1 MDTDSTRKNVIMLPL
16 EYIDQFKNHSYTVKK
31 DDELL
36 ELMDSIHRNGVQ
48 EPILVR
54 PKKDD
59 RFEILSG
66 HRRTLAAKM
75 DGFSEIPAI
84 VIECND
90 DEAALLVCETNLHRT
105 TDYQSE
111 CRAVKLQL
119 QALNHQGQRGYGKNS
134 ARILAEQ
141 MHISEEEVRRMAH
154 RALLQ
159 DPFFEAVEAEK
170 LGKTAAFHL
179 SYLTD
184 TQQEQLLQ
192 MIFNGMCVWEEISVA
207 ATQIKKLAS
216 TQEKLTIEA
225 IMSLLHK
232 EEFKPTPRYRGEI
245 IEFEL
250 ASIALAANKN
260 SIEPKEARDLVF
272 KALQAYT
279 QAK

>member
-1 MDTDSTRKNVIMLPL
+1 MIPM
-16 EYIDQFKNHSYTVKK
+16 EYINQFENHPYTVKK

-54 PKKDD
+54 QKNKNNY
-59 RFEILSG
+59 EILSG
-66 HRRTLAAKM
+66 HRRTLAAQM
-75 DGFSEIPAI
+75 EGFSEIPAI

-105 TDYQSE
+105 ADYQSE

-119 QALNHQGQRGYGKNS
+119 QTLNHQGQRGYGKNS

-154 RALLQ
+154 RALLL
-159 DPFFEAVEAEK
+159 DPFFDAVESEE

-179 SYLTD
+179 SYLTE

-192 MIFNGMCVWEEISVA
+192 MIFDGMCVWEDVSVA
-207 ATQIKKLAS
+207 AAKIKKLAS
-216 TQEKLTIEA
+216 TQENLTIEA

-250 ASIALAANKN
+250 ASIALAANKT
-260 SIEPKEARDLVF
+260 SMEPKEARDLVF